1 MTQDRLTLTR
11 IAALTSPPC
20 LPVRSSGTDPDK
32 GIGTDPASNGR
43 GRQAAPLRHGSPERM
58 SRRNGRLTAEG
69 EEFMGRRGAARPPP
83 SFPKTSS
90 PSPGKSPDLGK
101 PGRRP
106 GEGDQGGG
114 GAVADRAW
122 ALQVTAYEPC
132 VNGIHSQSLSA
143 VEGRLFDCDLHGRLQ
158 ENQSGSDPS
167 QTPVSC
173 SAGLRSLA
181 QPARAGRVLEGL
193 GLRPRP
199 PLL

>member
-1 MTQDRLTLTR
+1 MDRPSGCH
-11 IAALTSPPC
+11 AAM
-20 LPVRSSGTDPDK
+20 
-32 GIGTDPASNGR
+32 
-43 GRQAAPLRHGSPERM
+43 AA
-58 SRRNGRLTAEG
+58 SRRRGKNSWEGGGRLG
-69 EEFMGRRGAARPPP
+69 RPPP
-83 SFPKTSS
+83 SQ
-90 PSPGKSPDLGK
+90 K
-101 PGRRP
+101 PHPPPPARVPTWESRAAGRGRGTKGAVRP
-106 GEGDQGGG
+106 GCSYRGG

-122 ALQVTAYEPC
+122 AHQVTAYEPC

>member
-1 MTQDRLTLTR
+1 MHWPAIHVPQRSENLSPSLPSPKERVNEWKALADVRPMTQDRLTLTR

-32 GIGTDPASNGR
+32 GIATDPASNGR

-58 SRRNGRLTAEG
+58 SRRNGRLT
-69 EEFMGRRGAARPPP
+69 
-83 SFPKTSS
+83 
-90 PSPGKSPDLGK
+90 
-101 PGRRP
+101 